1 MRKTNLFAMAA
12 VMALFASPL
21 LASDKADSAQACWLP
36 AFEAGDA
43 DAVSQCYAPDAVLW
57 LGGMPLMQGRD
68 AIREGYAGFFS
79 GFSVKD
85 VKLVEM
91 GHSSRGDEATGWGTY
106 SMVLVSKED
115 GTETLS
121 TGRYTDV
128 SRKVDGKWMYV
139 VDHASE
145 NPAAAAEAAPA
156 PDASADG

>member
-1 MRKTNLFAMAA
+1 MRKNYLFAIAA
-12 VMALFASPL
+12 ALALFASPL
-21 LASDKADSAQACWLP
+21 LASDTTDGAGACWKP

-57 LGGMPLMQGRD
+57 LGGMSMMQGRD

-79 GFSVKD
+79 AFSVKD
-85 VKLVEM
+85 VKMVVM
-91 GHSSRGDEATGWGTY
+91 GHAPNGGDATNWGTY

-115 GTETLS
+115 GKETLS

-145 NPAAAAEAAPA
+145 NPPAAVEATPA
-156 PDASADG
+156 G